1 MTRPVGRP
9 KSTDESGLP
18 IDKITVNVT
27 IPVRLKEF
35 LDQNVKNRSD
45 LFTNVVL
52 QLFSGEI
59 CSRCYSMDVIQNQI
73 GGMFRNCSRYG
84 EAVYYNLNNCE
95 NCKDKFRPGINMPR
109 VVDTTMACDNCYK
122 ELLKDE

>member
-1 MTRPVGRP
+1 
-9 KSTDESGLP
+9 
-18 IDKITVNVT
+18 
-27 IPVRLKEF
+27 
-35 LDQNVKNRSD
+35 
-45 LFTNVVL
+45 
-52 QLFSGEI
+52 
-59 CSRCYSMDVIQNQI
+59 MDVIQNQI
-73 GGMFRNCSRYG
+73 GGMCRNCSRYG